1 MKTPPQ
7 WFFRLLIWL
16 GLGTALPSA
25 LIPQISSGSNPEVT
39 RELSTLKDLQIGL
52 MSFETEYGF
61 YPLSEGETMK
71 DDLEIHTANIRLV
84 GALLG
89 QNLVDNKRG
98 IRFVEFPEAKRGKSG
113 LVEREGGLW
122 LVDLFGNPYRIT
134 MDTNRDSRVR
144 NPDLKN
150 SEPRIQKDAAEWLPN
165 KVIAFSGGFDN
176 ILNSPD
182 DTTSWRGGGRRR
194 PPTNSLQV
202 EMFWV
207 GLSVLVVGVVGQFLS
222 WYQAT
227 KNPYNL

>member
-1 MKTPPQ
+1 MKTPPR
-7 WFFRLLIWL
+7 WFFKLLIWL

-98 IRFVEFPEAKRGKSG
+98 IRFVEFPMANRGKSG

-122 LVDLFGNPYRIT
+122 LVDGNWEQGWQ
-134 MDTNRDSRVR
+134 MVR
-144 NPDLKN
+144 QTLEQ
-150 SEPRIQKDAAEWLPN
+150 SAALAEPSNASVKPSLP
-165 KVIAFSGGFDN
+165 
-176 ILNSPD
+176 
-182 DTTSWRGGGRRR
+182 
-194 PPTNSLQV
+194 
-202 EMFWV
+202 
-207 GLSVLVVGVVGQFLS
+207 
-222 WYQAT
+222 
-227 KNPYNL
+227 